1 MGSENKTGASGFIL
15 LGLSSDSEQQR
26 LLLVLFLTLYLVT
39 VGGNLLIVLAIGTDS
54 HLQSPMYFFLANLSL
69 VDVCFSSTTVP
80 KMLTN
85 MQTSSPAIS
94 YVGCLSQLYF
104 FLIFSDLDNLLLAVM
119 AYDRFMAICRP
130 LDYATAMGPQRCVL
144 LVAACWV
151 ITNLISL
158 LHTILVTKLSFC
170 ADRTIPHF
178 FCDLAPLLQLS
189 CSDTSVNELV
199 VLIVGGSSI
208 AIPFTLILISYI
220 RIIAAVLRVPSARGR
235 FKAFSTCG
243 SHLAVVSLFYGTI
256 VAVYFLPSSTQ
267 SPGKDS
273 VAAVLYAVVTPLLNP
288 FIYSLRN
295 RDLHGALRRALCS
308 WNLSLLWAPP
318 LSLIP

>member
-308 WNLSLLWAPP
+308 WNLAPA
-318 LSLIP
+318 L